1 MILLPFLTF
10 NYLLLS
16 LEMRHDSSSCS
27 NAVRGVHH
35 TANGNTSR
43 PGNTSSPKIDLKFI
57 KPKCENGRVKVQ
69 PPEGVAAAGSGEWE
83 NALVGYF
90 LGHKLPYPTV
100 NTIAQHI
107 WGKSGLEEVLSSENG
122 FFLFKFQDLIPV
134 SYYVVET
141 PHNLQFYA

>member
-57 KPKCENGRVKVQ
+57 KPLNGGENGRVKVQ

-107 WGKSGLEEVLSSENG
+107 WGKSGLEEVLSSEMD
-122 FFLFKFQDLIPV
+122 FFCSNSKIMTIFAL
-134 SYYVVET
+134 
-141 PHNLQFYA
+141 